1 MILAYKT
8 ITPEVRAI
16 RSTLNYSGTQYT
28 VDLLDKDGVEL
39 RDLDAGW
46 TLYGWRSVF
55 TYVSRCA
62 HTMPSDPTSAALV
75 ERWVSAPWIEADAEQ
90 RSATLDDL
98 EAALAAHGQT
108 FLCDDELK
116 LSTAADFLWVPRL
129 ADLLAAGKLDK
140 EARPCLVALAQQ
152 DPSLDDRGHES
163 EDEDESTPPSPDV
176 VRSACVLM

>member
-16 RSTLNYSGTQYT
+16 RSTLNYAGTQYT
-28 VDLLDKDGVEL
+28 VDLLNEGDVEL
-39 RDLDAGW
+39 RNADNGW

-55 TYVSRCA
+55 TYASRHA

-75 ERWVSAPWIEADAEQ
+75 ERWVSAPWIEADADQ
-90 RSATLDDL
+90 RCATLDDL

-152 DPSLDDRGHES
+152 DPSLDDRGYES
-163 EDEDESTPPSPDV
+163 EDEDESMPPSPDV
-176 VRSACVLM
+176 VRSACMLM